1 LNDEEETVENT
12 TAAVRNALAGGE
24 VNVGKLERFASMFG
38 GGLLAG
44 AGIRRG
50 GVSGAMIGLAGAI
63 LLHRGATGHCHVYGA
78 LGMDTAAGGA
88 APTRQPGATRT
99 ETEAG
104 GVRVEGSITIN
115 RMAEELYAYWRDFS
129 RAPSFMD
136 RIISVRPLDERT
148 SHWTAEGPRGRT
160 WEWTSEVT
168 EDLPGRRIA
177 WRTLPGSD
185 LPNSGSVEFTPGRL
199 GETTVRHTLQ
209 FDPPGGVVGQAI
221 ASAFHQMPEKMVQDD
236 LRRFKTLM
244 EAGMAVGADS
254 PIVSGG

>member
-1 LNDEEETVENT
+1 MAS
-12 TAAVRNALAGGE
+12 TASALKNALAGGE
-24 VNVGKLERFASMFG
+24 VNVGQVERWASMFG
-38 GGLLAG
+38 GGFLAG
-44 AGIRRG
+44 AGIKKG
-50 GVSGAMIGLAGAI
+50 GLGGAVMGLAGAI
-63 LLHRGATGHCHVYGA
+63 LLHRGATGHCNVYGA
-78 LGMDTAAGGA
+78 LGIDTAAGGTA
-88 APTRQPGATRT
+88 APARQAGATRVDT
-99 ETEAG
+99 DEG
-104 GVRVEGSITIN
+104 GVRVQASITVN
-115 RMAEELYAYWRDFS
+115 RMAGELYAYWRDFT

-136 RIISVRPLDERT
+136 RIISVRALDERT

-168 EDLPGRRIA
+168 EDVPDRRIA

-221 ASAFHQMPEKMVQDD
+221 ASAFHDVPEKMVQDD

-244 EAGMAVGADS
+244 EAGLTVSPGGGA
-254 PIVSGG
+254 

>member
-1 LNDEEETVENT
+1 LNEEEDTVENT
-12 TAAVRNALAGGE
+12 VSVVRNALAGGE

-38 GGLLAG
+38 GGFLAG
-44 AGIRRG
+44 AGVRRG
-50 GVSGAMIGLAGAI
+50 GLGGAVMGLAGAM

-78 LGMDTAAGGA
+78 LGMDTATGGA
-88 APTRQPGATRT
+88 APARQPGATRV

-104 GVRVEGSITIN
+104 GVRVEASLTVN

-129 RAPSFMD
+129 HAPSFMD
-136 RIISVRPLDERT
+136 RIISVRVLDDRQ

-168 EDLPGRRIA
+168 DDVPGRRIA

-185 LPNSGSVEFTPGRL
+185 LPNSGSVEFIPGRL
-199 GETTVRHTLQ
+199 GETEVRYTLQ

-221 ASAFHQMPEKMVQDD
+221 ASAFHQMPEKMVHDD

-244 EAGMAVGADS
+244 EAGMTVDS
-254 PIVSGG
+254 PAVSGG